1 METILATLVVIG
13 VLIFVHELG
22 HFLVA
27 KYYGVGVEAFSL
39 GFPPK
44 LISKKIGETDYRIS
58 IIPLG
63 GYVKLVG
70 ENPYEEIPPEAV
82 ARSFSHRPLKQRTA
96 IVAAGPLF
104 NLLFAVIALS
114 LIFTFSGI
122 PYFKAEIGGVQP
134 DSPAAEAGLQKGDLV
149 LSINGQPVSRWE
161 DLSRLI
167 RGSGDG
173 PLQITF
179 RRGEEERQITL
190 QPRIMETPNIFGEK
204 VYAKL
209 IGVTAPERYEIEHV
223 DPLSAW
229 WHGLTYSYRILEVTV
244 VSIGKL
250 ITQKVPLN
258 SLGGP
263 IMIAQVAGKQAEQG
277 VSHLV
282 HFMAVLSINLA
293 LLNILPIPMLDGGHL
308 LFFLVEAVR
317 GKPVPVRHREIAQAI
332 GLTAL
337 LALMFIVFYQDILR
351 VLGGQ

>member
-44 LISKKIGETDYRIS
+44 LISKKVGETDYRLS

-63 GYVKLVG
+63 GYVKLLG
-70 ENPYEEIPPEAV
+70 ENPGEEVPPELIP
-82 ARSFSHRPLKQRTA
+82 RSFSHRSLGQRSA

-104 NLLFAVIALS
+104 NLLFAVVALS
-114 LIFTFSGI
+114 LVFTFTGI
-122 PYFKAEIGGVQP
+122 PYFKAEIGGIQP
-134 DSPAAEAGLQKGDLV
+134 GSPAEEVGLQKGDLV
-149 LSINGQPVSRWE
+149 LSINGREVERWE

-167 RGSGDG
+167 RSSGDG
-173 PLQITF
+173 PLVIRL
-179 RRGEEERQITL
+179 RRGGQDLEVQL
-190 QPRIMETPNIFGEK
+190 QPRTMETATIFGEK

-209 IGVTAPERYEIEHV
+209 IGVSAPERYEIERV
-223 DPLSAW
+223 DPISAW

-244 VSIGKL
+244 VSVGKL

-277 VSHLV
+277 VSQLV

-317 GKPVPVRHREIAQAI
+317 GKPVSMKHREIAQAI

-337 LALMFIVFYQDILR
+337 LTLMFIVFYHDILR
-351 VLGGQ
+351 VLGSQ

>member
-70 ENPYEEIPPEAV
+70 ENPNDEVPPELK
-82 ARSFSHRPLKQRTA
+82 ARSFSHRSLAQRSA

-104 NLLFAVIALS
+104 NLAFAIVALS
-114 LIFTFSGI
+114 LVFTFTGI
-122 PYFKAEIGGVQP
+122 PFFKAEIGGVQP
-134 DSPAAEAGLQKGDLV
+134 GSPAEEAGLQKGDLV
-149 LSINGQPVSRWE
+149 LSINGQEVSRWE

-167 RGSGDG
+167 RSSSDG
-173 PLQITF
+173 PLDIKF
-179 RRGEEERQITL
+179 RRDNQDRLITL
-190 QPRIMETPNIFGEK
+190 QPRTMETANIFGEK

-209 IGVTAPERYEIEHV
+209 IGVSAPDRFEIEKV
-223 DPLSAW
+223 DPLRAW

-277 VSHLV
+277 ISQLI

-317 GKPVPVRHREIAQAI
+317 GKPVSMKHREIAQAI

-337 LALMFIVFYQDILR
+337 LMLMFIVFYHDILR
-351 VLGGQ
+351 VMGAQ

>member
-70 ENPYEEIPPEAV
+70 ENPNETIPPEMV
-82 ARSFSHRPLKQRTA
+82 ARSFSHRSLGQRSA

-104 NLLFAVIALS
+104 NLLFAVVALS
-114 LIFTFSGI
+114 LVFTFAGI
-122 PYFKAEIGGVQP
+122 PYFRAEIGGVQP
-134 DSPAAEAGLQKGDLV
+134 DSPAAAAGLEKGDLV
-149 LSINGQPVSRWE
+149 LSVNGQAVERWE

-167 RGSGDG
+167 RTSGEG
-173 PLQITF
+173 PLHMKL
-179 RRGEEERQITL
+179 RRGEQEMELSL
-190 QPRIMETPNIFGEK
+190 QPRTMETVNIFGEK

-209 IGVTAPERYEIEHV
+209 IGVSAPERYEIERV

-250 ITQKVPLN
+250 ISQKVPLN

-277 VSHLV
+277 PSQLI

-317 GKPVPVRHREIAQAI
+317 GRPVSIKHREIAQAI

-337 LALMFIVFYQDILR
+337 LLLMFVVFYHDILR
-351 VLGGQ
+351 VLGAQ

>member
-27 KYYGVGVEAFSL
+27 KYLGVGVEVFSL

-44 LISKKIGETDYRIS
+44 LIHKQVGETDYRIS
-58 IIPLG
+58 IVPLG

-70 ENPYEEIPPEAV
+70 ENPGTEIPPEQV
-82 ARSFSHRPLKQRTA
+82 PKSFSHRSVWQRFA

-104 NLLFAVIALS
+104 NLIFAVVALS
-114 LIFTFSGI
+114 LIFTFTGI
-122 PYFKAEIGGVQP
+122 PYFNTEIGGVQP
-134 DSPAAEAGLQKGDLV
+134 QSPAEEAGLQKGDLI
-149 LSINGQPVSRWE
+149 LSINAQPVHRWE
-161 DLSRLI
+161 DLSQII
-167 RGSGDG
+167 RTSGDKT
-173 PLQITF
+173 LEIKF
-179 RRGEEERQITL
+179 RRGNQDKNVTL
-190 QPRIMETPNIFGEK
+190 KPRIMETSNIFGEI
-204 VYAKL
+204 VSATL
-209 IGVTAPERYEIEHV
+209 IGVSAPEKYEIEKI

-229 WHGLTYSYRILEVTV
+229 WHGITYSYRILEVTV
-244 VSIGKL
+244 VSFAKL

-308 LFFLVEAVR
+308 LFFLVEAVQ
-317 GKPVPVRHREIAQAI
+317 GKPIPVKHREIAQAI
-332 GLTAL
+332 GMTAL
-337 LALMFIVFYQDILR
+337 LTLMFFVFYQDILR
-351 VLGGQ
+351 LLG

>member
-70 ENPYEEIPPEAV
+70 ENPGETIPPEQV
-82 ARSFSHRPLKQRTA
+82 ARSFSHRPLGQRAA

-104 NLLFAVIALS
+104 NFLFAVVALS
-114 LIFTFSGI
+114 LVFTFSGI
-122 PYFKAEIGGVQP
+122 PYLPPEIGGVQE
-134 DSPAAEAGLQKGDLV
+134 DSPAAAAGLQKGDLV
-149 LSINGQPVSRWE
+149 LSVNGQAVARWE

-167 RGSGDG
+167 RASGEG
-173 PLQITF
+173 PLVMKF
-179 RRGEEERQITL
+179 RRGEQEQELTL
-190 QPRIMETPNIFGEK
+190 QPRVMETVNIFGEK

-209 IGVTAPERYEIEHV
+209 IGVSAPERFEIDRV

-229 WHGLTYSYRILEVTV
+229 WQGLSYSYRILEVTV

-250 ITQKVPLN
+250 ITQKVPMN

-277 VSHLV
+277 VSQLI

-317 GKPVPVRHREIAQAI
+317 GRPVSIKHREIAQAI

-337 LALMFIVFYQDILR
+337 LLLMFVVFYQDILR
-351 VLGGQ
+351 VLGTP

>member
-44 LISKKIGETDYRIS
+44 LISKKVGETDYRIS

-63 GYVKLVG
+63 GYVKLLG
-70 ENPYEEIPPEAV
+70 ENPGEEVPPEQIG
-82 ARSFSHRPLKQRTA
+82 RSFSHRSLGQRTA

-104 NLLFAVIALS
+104 NFLFAVIALS
-114 LIFTFSGI
+114 LVFTFSGI
-122 PYFKAEIGGVQP
+122 PYFKPEIGAVQP
-134 DSPAAEAGLQKGDLV
+134 GTPAEEAGLQQGDLI
-149 LSINGQPVSRWE
+149 LSLNGQKVARWE
-161 DLSRLI
+161 ELSRLI
-167 RGSGDG
+167 RSSDG
-173 PLQITF
+173 PLELQV
-179 RRGEEERQITL
+179 RRGGQDL
-190 QPRIMETPNIFGEK
+190 QVTVHPRTMETVNIFREK
-204 VYAKL
+204 VVARL
-209 IGVTAPERYEIEHV
+209 IGVQAPDHYEIEDV
-223 DPLSAW
+223 GPIRAW
-229 WHGLTYSYRILEVTV
+229 WHGLEYSYRILEVTV

-250 ITQKVPLN
+250 ITRDVPLN

-263 IMIAQVAGKQAEQG
+263 IMIAQVAGKQAREGASQ
-277 VSHLV
+277 LV

-317 GKPVPVRHREIAQAI
+317 GKPVSMKHREIAQAV

-337 LALMFIVFYQDILR
+337 LMLMSVVFYHDILR
-351 VLGGQ
+351 VLGAQ

>member
-13 VLIFVHELG
+13 VLIFVHEMG

-27 KYYGVGVEAFSL
+27 KFFGVGVEVFSL

-44 LISKKIGETDYRIS
+44 LLHKKVGETDYRIS
-58 IIPLG
+58 VIPLG
-63 GYVKLVG
+63 GYVKLTG
-70 ENPYEEIPPEAV
+70 ENPGEEIPPELEP
-82 ARSFSHRPLKQRTA
+82 RSFSHRPIAQRFA

-114 LIFTFSGI
+114 LVFTFSGI
-122 PYFKAEIGGVQP
+122 PYFNAEIGGVQP
-134 DSPAAEAGLQKGDLV
+134 QSPAEEAGLQKGDLV
-149 LSINGQPVSRWE
+149 LSIDGQPVQRWE
-161 DLSRLI
+161 DLSKII
-167 RGSGDG
+167 RASGDK
-173 PLQITF
+173 PLLINF
-179 RRGEEERQITL
+179 RRGNQDMQVNL
-190 QPRIMETPNIFGEK
+190 KPRAMETSNIFGEK
-204 VYAKL
+204 VSAML
-209 IGVTAPERYEIEHV
+209 IGVSAPEKYEIERI

-229 WHGLTYSYRILEVTV
+229 WHGLTYSYRILEVTI
-244 VSIGKL
+244 VSFGKL

-277 VSHLV
+277 VSQLV

-308 LFFLVEAVR
+308 LFFILEAVR
-317 GKPVPVRHREIAQAI
+317 GKPIPMKHREIAQAI

-337 LALMFIVFYQDILR
+337 LTLMFFVFYQDILR
-351 VLGGQ
+351 LMGSQ

>member
-44 LISKKIGETDYRIS
+44 LISKKVGETDYRIS

-63 GYVKLVG
+63 GYVKLLG
-70 ENPYEEIPPEAV
+70 ENPGEEVPPALV
-82 ARSFSHRPLKQRTA
+82 PRSFSHRPLGQRTA

-104 NLLFAVIALS
+104 NLLFAIVALS
-114 LIFTFSGI
+114 LVFTFTGI
-122 PYFKAEIGGVQP
+122 PYFQAEIGGIQP
-134 DSPAAEAGLQKGDLV
+134 GSPAEAAGLQKGDLV
-149 LSINGQPVSRWE
+149 LSINGQQVNRWE

-167 RGSGDG
+167 RASEDE
-173 PLQITF
+173 PLAIRL
-179 RRGEEERQITL
+179 RRGGQELEVQL
-190 QPRIMETPNIFGEK
+190 QPQTMETTNIFGEK

-209 IGVTAPERYEIEHV
+209 IGVSAPERYEIERV
-223 DPLSAW
+223 DPISAW

-277 VSHLV
+277 VSQLI

-308 LFFLVEAVR
+308 LFFLFEAVR
-317 GKPVPVRHREIAQAI
+317 GKPVSLKHREIAQAI

-337 LALMFIVFYQDILR
+337 LTLMFVVFYHDILR

>member
-27 KYYGVGVEAFSL
+27 KYYGVGVEIFSL

-44 LISKKIGETDYRIS
+44 LLHKKVGETDYRIS

-70 ENPYEEIPPEAV
+70 ENPSDEVPPESMAK
-82 ARSFSHRPLKQRTA
+82 SFSHRPLGQRFA

-104 NLLFAVIALS
+104 NLLFAIIALS
-114 LIFTFSGI
+114 LVFTFAGM
-122 PYFKAEIGGVQP
+122 PYFNTEIGGVQP
-134 DSPAAEAGLQKGDLV
+134 QSPAEEAGLQKGDLIE
-149 LSINGQPVSRWE
+149 SINEQPVQRWE
-161 DLSRLI
+161 ELSKII
-167 RGSGDG
+167 RASGDK
-173 PLQITF
+173 PLVIKF
-179 RRGEEERQITL
+179 RRDAQEMQLTVK
-190 QPRIMETPNIFGEK
+190 PRAMETSNIFGEK
-204 VYAKL
+204 VSAML
-209 IGVTAPERYEIEHV
+209 IGVSAPEKYEIEKI

-229 WHGLTYSYRILEVTV
+229 WHGITYSYRILEVTV
-244 VSIGKL
+244 LSIAKL
-250 ITQKVPLN
+250 ISQKVPLN
-258 SLGGP
+258 TLGGP

-308 LFFLVEAVR
+308 LFFIVEAVR
-317 GKPVPVRHREIAQAI
+317 GKPIAMKHREIAQAI
-332 GLTAL
+332 GLTL
-337 LALMFIVFYQDILR
+337 ILMLMFFVFYQDILR
-351 VLGGQ
+351 LMGAQ